1 MVHFTLHE
9 SSGKVLISLK
19 ERLPDDLFDEYNEL
33 CLIHGASRRES
44 FTVMEVKSS
53 LSLARA
59 LRKAGLT
66 VHVDKEVKLHF
77 YEKSDID
84 DEILS
89 RIQNSPLF
97 KFQKEDAIWLASRNR
112 ALLASEMGTGK
123 TAVTIMALATN
134 TSAIVVCPASI
145 KAVWKNEIEKWRP
158 ELKTVVCE
166 GRHSFQWPEENEV
179 VIINYDIL
187 PIEKDIKIPETFSG
201 TLIADECHYLK
212 SPNSQRTKR
221 FRAIAR
227 NLLKQD
233 GRVWLLSGTPLMNQ
247 PLELWHVLYS
257 AKLEHMVFNL
267 GTDSGSTYKTFL
279 KLFRARPGTFGGYTC
294 GQPHPSIPRRLGKV
308 AVRRTRKE
316 VMPELPGKLYRTIPV
331 TLDKKTTKV
340 CDRFIQAA
348 EDAGIDI
355 DEAIS
360 ESAMGKESRTL
371 FEEMS
376 EARRLLATAKIPAM
390 LQLAEEY
397 EEAGEPIIVF
407 SAHTDPITVLGE
419 RKGWKTITGSDK
431 AADREESVRQFQAG
445 ELKGIAC
452 TIKAGGVGI
461 TLTRSHQV
469 VFVDMDWT
477 PANNLQAEDRACR
490 IGQTKGVVIS
500 KLVADHTLDKKL
512 TWILIEKMKLITAV
526 ELN

>member
-112 ALLASEMGTGK
+112 ALLASEMGAGK

-166 GRHSFQWPEENEV
+166 GRHSFQWP
-179 VIINYDIL
+179 
-187 PIEKDIKIPETFSG
+187 
-201 TLIADECHYLK
+201 
-212 SPNSQRTKR
+212 
-221 FRAIAR
+221 
-227 NLLKQD
+227 
-233 GRVWLLSGTPLMNQ
+233 
-247 PLELWHVLYS
+247 
-257 AKLEHMVFNL
+257 
-267 GTDSGSTYKTFL
+267 
-279 KLFRARPGTFGGYTC
+279 
-294 GQPHPSIPRRLGKV
+294 
-308 AVRRTRKE
+308 
-316 VMPELPGKLYRTIPV
+316 
-331 TLDKKTTKV
+331 
-340 CDRFIQAA
+340 
-348 EDAGIDI
+348 
-355 DEAIS
+355 
-360 ESAMGKESRTL
+360 
-371 FEEMS
+371 
-376 EARRLLATAKIPAM
+376 
-390 LQLAEEY
+390 
-397 EEAGEPIIVF
+397 
-407 SAHTDPITVLGE
+407 
-419 RKGWKTITGSDK
+419 
-431 AADREESVRQFQAG
+431 
-445 ELKGIAC
+445 
-452 TIKAGGVGI
+452 
-461 TLTRSHQV
+461 
-469 VFVDMDWT
+469 
-477 PANNLQAEDRACR
+477 
-490 IGQTKGVVIS
+490 
-500 KLVADHTLDKKL
+500 
-512 TWILIEKMKLITAV
+512 
-526 ELN
+526 